1 MFQFANKFTD
11 NTSSFIRKFIFHI
24 RIFHCGISRPDSVF
38 QDVSMIC
45 EHIRPFF
52 TLRFLHEV
60 FTVLHVYGLDAIIVG
75 VAVWYLSIP
84 SYILVSSLC
93 FPHLCPVS
101 LCYIVVLFQ
110 QFTHCFLYSILLNV
124 LTCSLSVN
132 ISIVFCYNYLLVK
145 YILQLLFCFHLQFLH
160 QSVSISMISVFATN
174 LFLCFL

>member
-132 ISIVFCYNYLLVK
+132 ISIVFCYNYRLVK
-145 YILQLLFCFHLQFLH
+145 YILQLFFCFHLQFLL